1 MESIIKKV
9 SVLGF
14 ILVFSLNAFAQK
26 KDTVETSRIEMRIKT
41 NDVGHKKYFKG
52 KDTVGFTG
60 VMVDRYPNSKKIK
73 RIVELK
79 DGIYAD
85 GPVDEYFENGN
96 KKSEEYFLKG
106 ARNGKYKEWYENGKL
121 KVEGGYVNDL
131 EQGRWTYY
139 KESGEKDYFN
149 YYSKGVINPKA
160 KK

>member
-1 MESIIKKV
+1 MEYIIRKI
-9 SVLGF
+9 SVL
-14 ILVFSLNAFAQK
+14 VFLLAFCATTFAQK
-26 KDTVETSRIEMRIKT
+26 KDTVETSKIEMRIKT

-52 KDTVGFTG
+52 RDTVGFTG

-121 KVEGGYVNDL
+121 KVEGAYSNDL